1 MRVHIDNAI
10 FDLQAQGGISR
21 LWRQLAPHL
30 RNALPEVE
38 WVQTDPDLFISTYY
52 RPAPTGVKSLVMIY
66 DWIAERYP
74 AIGATHPD
82 AVAKRRVVQEAA
94 GLVAISASVSD
105 DTVRFANR
113 SALVAECG
121 GSEHCKRVVGA
132 GVEHFRTAHN
142 LGTNPYLLTV
152 GNRGLYKNVQSLYQ
166 AWQFFPPTDLPI
178 LLVQVGGEVDLPQDR
193 AFDRAFPGI
202 RRRLTL
208 TDAELSAAYSGA
220 VALVY
225 PSLFEGFGLPVVE
238 AMSCG
243 CPVIGGEAVAEIG
256 NGALI
261 YTDVTRPQLI
271 ATAVQAAFDPA
282 TTIHCVME
290 GYERAARYT
299 WAGMAAKVA
308 AEIRRVA

>member
-1 MRVHIDNAI
+1 VKIQIDGAI
-10 FDLQAQGGISR
+10 FGLQAQGGISR
-21 LWRQLAPHL
+21 LWRQLIPPL
-30 RNALPEVE
+30 RAALPEVE
-38 WVQTDPDLFISTYY
+38 WVQAEPDLFISTYY
-52 RPAPTGVKSLVMIY
+52 RPAPTGARSLVMIY

-74 AIGATHPD
+74 AIGASHPD
-82 AVAKRRVVQEAA
+82 AVAKRLAVKEAA
-94 GLVAISASVSD
+94 GLVAISARVSD
-105 DTVRFANR
+105 DTVRYANR

-121 GSEHCKRVVGA
+121 GSEHCKRVVGS
-132 GVEHFRTAHN
+132 GVEHFRTARN

-166 AWQFFPPTDLPI
+166 AWQFFPPTEEPI
-178 LLVQVGGEVDLPQDR
+178 LLVQVGGEADLPQDR

-202 RRRLTL
+202 RRKLTL
-208 TDAELSAAYSGA
+208 SDADLSAAYSGA

-243 CPVIGGEAVAEIG
+243 CVVIGGETMTEIA

-261 YTDVTRPQLI
+261 YTDVTRPQMI

-282 TTIHCVME
+282 TAIHCAME

-299 WAGMAAKVA
+299 WTSMAAKVA
-308 AEIRRVA
+308 AEIRRIA